1 MVRNLHTYQSFPP
14 SLPDIIVVGLD
25 HKKQFHERKF
35 TYSDYSG
42 ELHAW
47 TFSRFKNYITTL
59 YITTPS
65 VLCNLHW
72 LPMPYQIQ
80 LLVVFVV
87 IGCHEIFFFVLGF
100 LNNKTPADEITRLFF
115 YTSESFFWTVV
126 YVGIFAAFTL
136 ELWCKQ
142 GKRLS

>member
-1 MVRNLHTYQSFPP
+1 MVRNLHTYQSFRP
-14 SLPDIIVVGLD
+14 SLPDIIVVGVLH
-25 HKKQFHERKF
+25 HKKQFHETKF

-42 ELHAW
+42 EVHAW
-47 TFSRFKNYITTL
+47 TLSRYKNYITTH

-72 LPMPYQIQ
+72 LPVLYQIQ

-100 LNNKTPADEITRLFF
+100 LNNKTPSDEITWLLFSYQWVILLDCCLCWYF
-115 YTSESFFWTVV
+115 CCSYLRTMM
-126 YVGIFAAFTL
+126 
-136 ELWCKQ
+136 
-142 GKRLS
+142 